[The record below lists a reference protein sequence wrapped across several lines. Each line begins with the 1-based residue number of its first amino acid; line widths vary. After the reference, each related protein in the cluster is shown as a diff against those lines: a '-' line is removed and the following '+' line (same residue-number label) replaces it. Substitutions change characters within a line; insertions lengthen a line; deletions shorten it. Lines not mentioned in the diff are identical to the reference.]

1 MEQVNVFE
9 LRRRSVVKSLLWRF
23 IGIIWTWVGAYLI
36 LLLTP
41 EKYKTASLVA
51 TLIVM
56 YHHSTRMIMYYVYE
70 RVWSSINW
78 GKINGEYQAR
88 ISMSF
93 RDCVNWT
100 LIVLATLAVLFL
112 FILYISPALKN

>member
-1 MEQVNVFE
+1 MEQVDVWE

-41 EKYKTASLVA
+41 DKHKTASLMA

-56 YHHSTRMIMYYVYE
+56 YHHSTRMIMYYFYE
-70 RVWSSINW
+70 RVWSSVNW
-78 GKINGEYQAR
+78 GKINSQCRAR
-88 ISMSF
+88 MSMSV
-93 RDCVNWT
+93 RDCLNWT
-100 LIVLATLAVLFL
+100 LIVLAALAVLFF
-112 FILYISPALKN
+112 FILYITPVLKS

>member
-56 YHHSTRMIMYYVYE
+56 YHHSTRMIMYYLYE
-70 RVWSSINW
+70 RVWSSISW
-78 GKINGEYQAR
+78 GKINGEYRAR
-88 ISMSF
+88 MSMSF
-93 RDCVNWT
+93 RDCLKWT
-100 LIVLATLAVLFL
+100 LIVLAALAILFF
-112 FILYISPALKN
+112 FILYITSALKS

>member
-1 MEQVNVFE
+1 MEHVDVFE

-23 IGIIWTWVGAYLI
+23 IGIVWTWVGAYLI

-56 YHHSTRMIMYYVYE
+56 YHHSTRMIMYYLYE
-70 RVWSSINW
+70 RVWSSISW
-78 GKINGEYQAR
+78 GKINGQYRAR
-88 ISMSF
+88 ASMSF
-93 RDCVNWT
+93 RDCLNWT
-100 LIVLATLAVLFL
+100 LIVLAALAILFFFIL
-112 FILYISPALKN
+112 FIAPALKS